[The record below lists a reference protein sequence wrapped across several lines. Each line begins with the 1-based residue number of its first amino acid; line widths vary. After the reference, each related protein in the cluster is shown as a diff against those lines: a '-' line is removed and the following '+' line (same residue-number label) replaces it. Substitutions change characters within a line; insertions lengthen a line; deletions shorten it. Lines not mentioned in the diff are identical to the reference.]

1 MTADHALSMRQ
12 GVCQDFTHIMIA
24 LVRQLPRPLPVRQ
37 RLPLSSK
44 QRPRSLRRGRHAR
57 VG

>member
-24 LVRQLPRPLPVRQ
+24 LVRQLRIPCRYVSGYLYHR
-37 RLPLSSK
+37 SN
-44 QRPRSLRRGRHAR
+44 RPRSLGRGRDAR
-57 VG
+57 LG

>member
-24 LVRQLPRPLPVRQ
+24 LVRQLRDPLPVRQ
-37 RLPLSSK
+37 RLPLSSE
-44 QRPRSLRRGRHAR
+44 QRPRSLGRGRDAR
-57 VG
+57 LG